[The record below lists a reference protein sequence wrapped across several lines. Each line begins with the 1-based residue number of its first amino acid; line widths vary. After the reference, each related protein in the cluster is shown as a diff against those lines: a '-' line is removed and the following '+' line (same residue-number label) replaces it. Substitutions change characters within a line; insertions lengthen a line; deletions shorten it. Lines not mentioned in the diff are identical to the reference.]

1 VCIVIGVATVAAG
14 CVDAYLEDKNAPRS
28 ADGGPIRAP
37 SRTMWSGLCL
47 APAVALAI
55 ALADEGCLTEPT
67 SKTVKMI
74 GPHQIGYEPETGF
87 ICLRGRGTVDVQQL
101 EQLIAETEAHAGTE
115 PPFILADD
123 REGVG

>member
-1 VCIVIGVATVAAG
+1 MPCTRRCTRYSLSGRGLLDRTDVK
-14 CVDAYLEDKNAPRS
+14 DREDDRS
-28 ADGGPIRAP
+28 
-37 SRTMWSGLCL
+37 
-47 APAVALAI
+47 
-55 ALADEGCLTEPT
+55 
-67 SKTVKMI
+67 
-74 GPHQIGYEPETGF
+74 HQIGYEPETGF